1 MEIILLIFSSILSVL
16 IPGGLISEQIFASRI
31 RDQTEGMEHLAL
43 RIDNVPSYQ
52 LIEGKIDRFRI
63 ASRGVEL
70 TKNFRVEQLEIETDP
85 LDIDLQRLRQSDRNR
100 FQASLRQ
107 PLNAGIKLALH
118 EEDLNQTLDSPPV
131 KARIQTILNAAAANF
146 PSTPSQGY
154 EILDLQLDLQE
165 NNRIL
170 FQAQLQPAG
179 GESPEEQ
186 RLNILAET
194 ELAVAAGQKLTFA
207 NSSISVN
214 KAVIPPTFTSGI
226 LSRVSSRLN
235 LTNLEEAGILAR
247 VLQLEIE
254 EEQVK
259 VATFVRVE
267 PFIGE
272 E

>member
-1 MEIILLIFSSILSVL
+1 MEVILLIFSSILSIF

-31 RDQTEGMEHLAL
+31 SDQTEGIENLAL

-52 LIEGKIDRFRI
+52 LVEGKIDRFRV
-63 ASRGVEL
+63 ASRGVKL
-70 TKNFRVEQLEIETDP
+70 TNNFRIEQLEIETDP

-100 FQASLRQ
+100 FRASLRQ

-118 EEDLNQTLDSPPV
+118 EEDLNQTLDSPAV

-165 NNRIL
+165 KNRIL

-179 GESPEEQ
+179 GESPEEK
-186 RLNILAET
+186 RLNVLVEMD
-194 ELAVAAGQKLTFA
+194 LAVEAGQKLTFA

-214 KAVIPPTFTSGI
+214 KAVIPSTFSSGI
-226 LSRVSSRLN
+226 LSRVSSRLD
-235 LTNLEEAGILAR
+235 LTNLEEAGILVR
-247 VLQLEIE
+247 VLQLEVE

-259 VATFVRVE
+259 LATFVRVE
-267 PFIGE
+267 PSIGE